1 MWEATGGHQNQS
13 SPKKNNV
20 VQRAGQNAPLLVA
33 GAAEGW
39 TQHSQRETAAANQ
52 VGADFSLQ
60 APPTHFPEFLPAPLQ
75 KARQPRVLWDLAIEP
90 AQHGQA
96 QRSGLQA
103 GESALPVHGGRPS
116 HAHASL
122 QMTSG
127 LHEHLSWNVCA
138 LNSTPGGREGDH
150 RELGALE

>member
-1 MWEATGGHQNQS
+1 M
-13 SPKKNNV
+13 
-20 VQRAGQNAPLLVA
+20 VQRAGQNAPLLAA
-33 GAAEGW
+33 GPAEGG

-52 VGADFSLQ
+52 VGPTPALR
-60 APPTHFPEFLPAPLQ
+60 APPTHFPEFLPGPLQ
-75 KARQPRVLWDLAIEP
+75 KARQSRVLWGLAIEP

-96 QRSGLQA
+96 QKSGLQA
-103 GESALPVHGGRPS
+103 GQSAPPVHRCCPS

-127 LHEHLSWNVCA
+127 LHEHLSLNVCA

-150 RELGALE
+150 HEFRALE